1 MTDELNRASS
11 EPETTNPEETMHP
24 IEGDITAVEE
34 NTMWDDMPGKVTV
47 ELPPDWLKPMEEDE
61 DEGVDGL
68 RSSERI
74 TRRTNDG
81 VYVPLSYI
89 LFAYSG
95 IFYSLGVVRCLEIF

>member
-1 MTDELNRASS
+1 MTDELNRAIS

-24 IEGDITAVEE
+24 IEADVTAVEE
-34 NTMWDDMPGKVTV
+34 NTAWDDMPGKVTV

-61 DEGVDGL
+61 DDGL

-74 TRRTNDG
+74 TRRNNDG

-89 LFAYSG
+89 LFAFSG
-95 IFYSLGVVRCLEIF
+95 IIYSLGVVGFLEIF